1 MDNQFTSSNPYTI
14 DDIVTDPVMFFGHTD
29 VFAWLAAMLNEGIT
43 DEPLIL
49 YGSPGVGKS
58 SVLKQLEGG
67 RLGEE
72 ITVIQTNIQNLPL
85 DNLCSFLWALA
96 EKINHETIASDVQII
111 VSPVAYSQFSADPAA
126 AFALFISLI
135 REERLKPAN
144 QLVLAFDDLDI
155 LAGQSQPGFPEHEIL
170 TFLHTF
176 LQQEKKLAYLF
187 TLNSPPEKLPANALA
202 PFKLSQ
208 QFEVSNFD
216 LETTLTFLKQS
227 ALFNTSAAVGKY
239 IFNLTSGHPGDIQRF
254 CHALYE
260 RRLNNQLLHITLADV
275 VAVTRQSK
283 GKNDFQTAVHRR
295 FSEEPVTIVA
305 GSANLD
311 ATITGTAVRQKPQP
325 RQLSSWVMAMILIVV
340 VLLVV
345 GGGFL
350 LASNLDRPN
359 TPLAAAD
366 PTRTTLPANTSTSVF
381 SAVEPEQT
389 PAPTNTPVRATST
402 AVTEPTADELASAE
416 QTAAFT
422 DTPQPP
428 TLEPTPS
435 NTPSPEP
442 TTFSGSD
449 EFPAVITREA
459 DGMPMLII
467 PGGSFLMGAQ
477 ETDPSAGFDEVPE
490 HNVTVDTFYLD
501 KFEVTVGQY
510 AAFLNT
516 LGTYE
521 DACQN
526 VDCAWPRSLIGYTSY
541 LLQNED
547 GDQRTYEAMEGFDN
561 YPINHIS
568 WYGADS
574 YCQAMGARLPTE
586 AEWEYA
592 ARGDD
597 GRIYPW
603 GNDPPDETRA
613 VYFSSTYNDL
623 KPVDA
628 LPDGASPFG
637 IYGMAG
643 SMWEWVSDWYDPNYY
658 SSSPVDNPTGPAD
671 GEGKVVRGGAWPN
684 NNQEDRIRSA
694 NRNWREIAFFSPD
707 LGFRCAYDLMEEP

>member
-283 GKNDFQTAVHRR
+283 GKNGFQTAVHRR
-295 FSEEPVTIVA
+295 FSEEPVTIVT
-305 GSANLD
+305 GSANLE

-325 RQLSSWVMAMILIVV
+325 RQLSSWVMAMILIVA

-707 LGFRCAYDLMEEP
+707 LGFRCAYDLKEEP